1 MQLIELEADLKR
13 LKAFDR
19 RADKI
24 AHKRDVLLP
33 KWLPIV
39 EEYLKNRKGKGNE
52 KIKDATVIDHPIFA
66 YCIVWLFDIGDL
78 SRAIDYGFTAI
89 EIGQPMAGAIKRKWP
104 GFIADTVFDW
114 AETQAEQGNSIEPY
128 FGTVF
133 ERVTGKWKLPEPVT
147 AKYYKFA
154 GLALLRAENGKV
166 TPSHIGDAERL
177 KKADQLLEKAANLHK
192 HAQVKTVRNKIAMR
206 LRALEEGAAG

>member
-1 MQLIELEADLKR
+1 MVT
-13 LKAFDR
+13 

-39 EEYLKNRKGKGNE
+39 DDYLAKEGKQNE
-52 KIKDATVIDHPIFA
+52 DNPIFA
-66 YCIVWLFDIGDL
+66 YCTIWLFDVGNL
-78 SRAIDYGFTAI
+78 SRGIEFGLRAI
-89 EIGQPMAGAIKRKWP
+89 EFNQPMASSIRRKWP

-114 AETQAEQGNSIEPY
+114 AQTQAEKGNSIEPY
-128 FGTVF
+128 FGQVF
-133 ERVTGKWKLPEPVT
+133 SNVANHWKLPEQVT

-154 GLALLRAENGKV
+154 GLALLRSKNGDIS
-166 TPSHIGDAERL
+166 PSTVGDVQRL
-177 KKADQLLEKAANLHK
+177 QQADGYLAKAAELHK

-206 LRALEEGAAG
+206 LRAIAELNAQ